1 MAKDTKLA
9 KFVDIANDYGGIEYG
24 CNCKI
29 VVWQGD
35 DAAIVTLEDQDDREA
50 EQAKVVLRCDGKT
63 YRVEDLEGNLLATT
77 NYPRVLFAILY
88 A

>member
-24 CNCKI
+24 TNVRI

-35 DAAIVTLEDQDDREA
+35 DAAVVTLEDQDDREA
-50 EQAKVVLRCDGKT
+50 DQEKLVIRVAGKT
-63 YRVEDLEGNLLATT
+63 YQIEDLEGNVLATT
-77 NYPRVLFAILY
+77 NYPKVLFAILY